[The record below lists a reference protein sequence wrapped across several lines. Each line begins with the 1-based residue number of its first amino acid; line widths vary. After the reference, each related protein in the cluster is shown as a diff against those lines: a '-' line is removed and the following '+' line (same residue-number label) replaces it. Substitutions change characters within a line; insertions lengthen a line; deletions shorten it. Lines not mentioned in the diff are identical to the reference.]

1 MLGFPLL
8 YHDGESTPI
17 VHGRGAEQEE
27 QKTWLQVIASPSL
40 FRTSLARFAP
50 WRNHSAVR
58 APQKA
63 EFTRETSVSVPS
75 LSRPSSDGKVEIK
88 PHHGGRHRQTDHWC
102 YRGCWVGLPHGHV
115 PPWDAAHAATHYD
128 VSSSDELQA
137 GLKDNDVQQVDEVTQ
152 VVHEQ
157 PVVDIG
163 RRLVGEGP
171 ADGDQP
177 AVPVPGQ
184 DNKEQP

>member
-1 MLGFPLL
+1 MGF
-8 YHDGESTPI
+8 
-17 VHGRGAEQEE
+17 
-27 QKTWLQVIASPSL
+27 
-40 FRTSLARFAP
+40 
-50 WRNHSAVR
+50 
-58 APQKA
+58 
-63 EFTRETSVSVPS
+63 
-75 LSRPSSDGKVEIK
+75 
-88 PHHGGRHRQTDHWC
+88 
-102 YRGCWVGLPHGHV
+102 PHGHV
-115 PPWDAAHAATHYD
+115 PLWDAAHAATHYD

-163 RRLVGEGP
+163 WRLVGEGP

-184 DNKEQP
+184 NNKEQP